1 MDAEGGAVVG
11 GSACPP
17 SPRPPKYLRTSSL
30 EQHRKFYSG
39 YKQTNQKTTYRVPP
53 VVAVAH
59 FANVFFLNVVVAIC
73 GTAMPQ
79 GLFDS
84 LCRIGCRKKYC
95 PVNSIYNAR
104 GRSFISPLL

>member
-1 MDAEGGAVVG
+1 MAEGDTLPLPVTVPEAVNDLEVVGEDDAVVDAVGGAVVG

-59 FANVFFLNVVVAIC
+59 FANVFF
-73 GTAMPQ
+73 
-79 GLFDS
+79 
-84 LCRIGCRKKYC
+84 
-95 PVNSIYNAR
+95 
-104 GRSFISPLL
+104 